1 MLICYIQGMP
11 PAVSTTKTCLCIDL
25 DADFYYLMQSY
36 AQRSKFLRLEAR
48 PDQEADPDLTQRPDV
63 IFLEADNTAG
73 QKSWDKLHALKVD
86 TQTRQIPVIL
96 FSWLAVEA
104 RALEEGAD
112 AFLQKPVMYADLL
125 DALALVGI
133 SSPQTDTSP
142 ERR

>member
-1 MLICYIQGMP
+1 MP
-11 PAVSTTKTCLCIDL
+11 PAVSAIRTCLCIDL

-36 AQRSKFLRLEAR
+36 AQRSKFLHLEANLE
-48 PDQEADPDLTQRPDV
+48 PPLAQQPDV
-63 IFLEADNTAG
+63 IFLEADNTVG
-73 QKSWDKLHALKVD
+73 QKSWDKLHALKD
-86 TQTRQIPVIL
+86 NAQTRQIPVIL

-112 AFLQKPVMYADLL
+112 VFLQKPVMYADLL

-133 SSPQTDTSP
+133 SSPQSDTSP

>member
-1 MLICYIQGMP
+1 MP
-11 PAVSTTKTCLCIDL
+11 PAVSAIRTCLCIDL

-36 AQRSKFLRLEAR
+36 AQRSKFLRLEANL
-48 PDQEADPDLTQRPDV
+48 DQEVKPAIAQQPDV
-63 IFLEADNTAG
+63 IFLEADNTVG
-73 QKSWDKLHALKVD
+73 QKSWDKLHALKENA
-86 TQTRQIPVIL
+86 QTRQIPVIL

-112 AFLQKPVMYADLL
+112 AFLQKPVTYADLL

-133 SSPQTDTSP
+133 SSPQSDTSP